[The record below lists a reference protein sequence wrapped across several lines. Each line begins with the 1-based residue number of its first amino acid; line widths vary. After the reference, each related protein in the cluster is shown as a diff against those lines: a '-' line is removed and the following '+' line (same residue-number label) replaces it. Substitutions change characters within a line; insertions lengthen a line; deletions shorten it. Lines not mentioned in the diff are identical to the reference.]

1 MASIVSSLEADG
13 TLHVWYVARLQELSR
28 ELPERRVPLESI
40 TDLDQNL
47 WFSTYDESPTCRAVA
62 AHAKRIFDA
71 DLAYPVLLSPGGEVL
86 DGMHRV
92 AKAWLSGLKEIRA
105 LQFAEMP
112 SPDQIIPQYDVARH
126 GVPG

>member
-13 TLHVWYVARLQELSR
+13 TLHVWYVARLHELSKG
-28 ELPERRVPLESI
+28 LTERSVPLESL

-47 WFSTYDESPTCRAVA
+47 WFSTYDEVPTCRAVA
-62 AHAKRIFDA
+62 AHAKRILDA
-71 DLAYPVLLSPGGEVL
+71 DLKHPVLLSPAGEVL

-92 AKAWLSGLKEIRA
+92 AKAWLSGLKEVRV

-112 SPDQIIPQYDVARH
+112 SPDRIIPRYDAALH
-126 GVPG
+126 GIPD